1 MITEN
6 EFTEAV
12 SFAIEKLKTNHIAIT
27 AIEKKKIEVADFGLD
42 NVKSEGLI
50 ILTYVN
56 TKRCCSKELIMFPNQ
71 TCPEHRHPIV
81 NGQLGKEETF
91 RCRFG
96 TVYLYIAGTKTENI
110 KATPPNEHYSVFK
123 EIILHEGEQF
133 TLAPNTFHWF
143 QSGAKGAI
151 VSEFSTSSYDEFD
164 IFTNPFI
171 ERKTKI
177 GE

>member
-1 MITEN
+1 MITKNAFN
-6 EFTEAV
+6 E
-12 SFAIEKLKTNHIAIT
+12 AISYAINMLEKSQIAIT
-27 AIEKKKIEVADFGLD
+27 PMEKEKIEVADFGLS
-42 NVKSEGLI
+42 NVKNEGLI

-81 NGQLGKEETF
+81 NGQPGKEETF

-96 TVYLYIAGTKTENI
+96 TVYLYLAGTKKETI
-110 KATPPNEHYSVFK
+110 KVNPPNEHYSVFN
-123 EIILHEGEQF
+123 EITLEEGEQF
-133 TLAPNTFHWF
+133 TLPPDTLHWF
-143 QSGAKGAI
+143 QSGENGAI

-164 IFTNPFI
+164 IFTNPSI
-171 ERKTKI
+171 ERETKI